1 MISAFII
8 IKPEFEGKVIE
19 VIEEHSSGTS
29 SVDLL
34 LAMQELLS
42 DMSTSNNFSEFLS
55 LRSEA
60 DDTWKF

>member
-1 MISAFII
+1 MISAFSI

>member
-1 MISAFII
+1 MG
-8 IKPEFEGKVIE
+8 PP
-19 VIEEHSSGTS
+19 

-34 LAMQELLS
+34 LTMQELLS
-42 DMSTSNNFSEFLS
+42 DMSTSNNFSEFMS